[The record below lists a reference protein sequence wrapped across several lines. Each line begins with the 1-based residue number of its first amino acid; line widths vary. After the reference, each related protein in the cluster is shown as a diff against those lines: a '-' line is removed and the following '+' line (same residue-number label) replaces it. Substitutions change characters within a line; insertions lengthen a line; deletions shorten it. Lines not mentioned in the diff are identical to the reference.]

1 MANKRGMDSLSQWRE
16 IAEGLAGAGLHE
28 MGLLHSTGIA
38 AHQARWKQGQINA
51 DTLMQYAHDLNA
63 LNVLTAE
70 SGLPAAFW
78 DVQSEAM
85 RTANVSE
92 YAFVHTLSQ
101 PTYAPYI
108 QFLSRCHA
116 YTMEGRRRPQQ
127 SAVATAHHLLRESC
141 AYVRGAYPLDMT
153 AIRPRLTARQQAI
166 VLWQQVVTGAGRE
179 IPYVHRDA
187 YTHGVWGRFN
197 VVEMAQYA
205 TQTETGADAFWGLT
219 GFDAHF
225 IRDATNTNQIEHMTI
240 SALAQIVL
248 RIPCLFLDVLEDA
261 EWMLHKG
268 TYQASQGDKALN
280 RAVARHFCRLFDVDN
295 PQPACDSLECVLS
308 SPR

>member
-1 MANKRGMDSLSQWRE
+1 MDSGSQWRE
-16 IAEGLAGAGLHE
+16 IAEWLTDAGLHE
-28 MGLLHSTGIA
+28 AGLLHSTGIA
-38 AHQARWKQGQINA
+38 AHHARWEQGQIDA
-51 DTLMQYAHDLNA
+51 DTLIQYAHDLNA
-63 LNVLTAE
+63 LNTSKAE

-85 RTANVSE
+85 RAAGTSE
-92 YAFVHTLSQ
+92 YALVHSLSQ
-101 PTYAPYI
+101 PEYAPYI
-108 QFLSRCHA
+108 QFLGCCHA
-116 YTMEGRRRPQQ
+116 YTREWKRGPQQ
-127 SAVATAHHLLRESC
+127 TAVATALHLLREAC
-141 AYVRGAYPLDMT
+141 AYVQSAYPLDMT

-166 VLWQQVVTGAGRE
+166 VLWQQVVTGTGRE
-179 IPYVHRDA
+179 VPYVHRDA

-205 TQTETGADAFWGLT
+205 TGTETGADAFWGLS

-225 IRDATNTNQIEHMTI
+225 IRDDTNTNQIEHMTI

-248 RIPCLFLDVLEDA
+248 RLPCLLLDLLEDA

-280 RAVARHFCRLFDVDN
+280 RAVARHFCPLFDVND
-295 PQPACDSLECVLS
+295 PHPACDGLERVLS
-308 SPR
+308 APR

>member
-1 MANKRGMDSLSQWRE
+1 MDSGSQWRE
-16 IAEGLAGAGLHE
+16 IAEQLTGAGLRE
-28 MGLLHSTGIA
+28 TGLLHSTGIA
-38 AHQARWKQGQINA
+38 AHHARWEQGQIEA
-51 DTLMQYAHDLNA
+51 ATLVQYAHDLNA
-63 LNVLTAE
+63 LNALTKE
-70 SGLPAAFW
+70 EGSSLPAAFW
-78 DVQSEAM
+78 DVQSDAM
-85 RTANVSE
+85 RTAGISE

-101 PTYAPYI
+101 PEYAPYV
-108 QFLSRCHA
+108 QFLGRCHVCA
-116 YTMEGRRRPQQ
+116 MEWRRDPQQ
-127 SAVATAHHLLRESC
+127 SAVATALHLLRESC
-141 AYVRGAYPLDMT
+141 AYVRSTHILMMV
-153 AIRPRLTARQQAI
+153 AIRPRMTTAQRGI

-205 TQTETGADAFWGLT
+205 TGTETGADAFWGLS

-225 IRDATNTNQIEHMTI
+225 IRDATNTNQIEHATI

-248 RIPCLFLDVLEDA
+248 RLPCLLLDLLEDA
-261 EWMLHKG
+261 EWILHKG

-280 RAVARHFCRLFDVDN
+280 RAVARHFCPLFDVND
-295 PQPACDSLECVLS
+295 PQPACDSLERVLS